1 MDEPKLSGKP
11 EQSYADIISADGTGA
26 AEFLN
31 HAPRRDIGTEP
42 ISVERYWSKEFYD
55 LENTF
60 LWPRTWQMACLS
72 QDVADV
78 GDCYLYEIGDRSLI
92 ITRTE
97 NGIRAFHNSCLH
109 RGRKLI
115 THHCRK
121 TEFECPFHA
130 ITWDNQGQLIR
141 NPVAW
146 DIPQWTD
153 ENSRLPEAKVAEWG
167 GFVFFNMDMKAPD
180 FKDWAGPMIEH
191 LTPFNWDNRYCEF
204 CFEKHVKANWKTTA
218 EPFMESHHSQT
229 THPQLLPAIADIN
242 SQYDFL
248 NNYISR
254 QISAA
259 ATASPSVD
267 PPITQAEQIE
277 LMLKRGDSRVQDVDI
292 DNLPQDFRIR
302 TLLADQARERLSVDH
317 AKDSEVLDYILYG
330 MFPNMTFWAGYGS
343 KLVYRWRPEPGNPE
357 GAIMDVFWMVP
368 LDKGQKPPQATQKVT
383 LGYEDRF
390 IDQDPGP
397 APLKIV
403 FDQDFGNIPHIQT
416 GMKSSASGVVH
427 FSEYTESRL
436 RQMHQMIDKFIETG
450 QKGEGAPRP

>member
-26 AEFLN
+26 ADFLN

-55 LENTF
+55 LENEF

-72 QDVADV
+72 QDIADV
-78 GDCYLYEIGDRSLI
+78 VDCYLYEIGDRSLI

-97 NGIRAFHNSCLH
+97 NGIKAFHNSCLH

-141 NPVAW
+141 NPIAW
-146 DIPQWTD
+146 DMPQWTD
-153 ENSRLPEAKVAEWG
+153 ENSRLPQAKVAEWG
-167 GFVFFNMDMKAPD
+167 GFVFFNMDTKAPD

-191 LTPFNWDNRYCEF
+191 LAPFNWDNRHCEF
-204 CFEKHVKANWKTTA
+204 WFEKHVKANWKTTA

-259 ATASPSVD
+259 ATASPSVA
-267 PPITQAEQIE
+267 PPITQAQQIE

-330 MFPNMTFWAGYGS
+330 MFPNMTFWAGYGP

-383 LGYEDRF
+383 LEYEDRF
-390 IDQDPGP
+390 IDQEPGP

-416 GMKSSASGVVH
+416 GMKSSASGHVH

-450 QKGEGAPRP
+450 QKGEPAPSP